1 MKLKKWVFP
10 SIINNHHPLALRPL
24 GLSLV
29 LALIVIFHIG
39 YNLAAARE
47 LRVLGY
53 ATNIS
58 ASEVMS
64 LTNQQRA
71 NNGLGALAYNA
82 QLEQAA
88 RSKAQ
93 DMFAQNYWSHYNPQG
108 NGPAYFISAAGY
120 SYSTAGENLAKD
132 FNTSSGV
139 VTAWMNSAG
148 HRANILNGSFVHT
161 GVAVMNG
168 TLQGSETTLVVAM
181 YAAPNTPPPAPTSAP
196 PPATTPAPTP
206 AKVPPGS
213 VQSQN
218 APAAEKN
225 ETPIAEHPSEPEQE
239 AAQEPAAPSTT
250 STNNTPPSEQPPGQ
264 VQAAEV
270 SIVTREDLNW
280 AQQASLLLLS
290 TILLINVLKH
300 TIVWRTSR
308 RGWRHIWF
316 RAHPAVQYALI
327 IVAIVSTLSSSVG
340 VIR

>member
-1 MKLKKWVFP
+1 MNLKKWLLP
-10 SIINNHHPLALRPL
+10 SNINNHHPFALRPL

-29 LALIVIFHIG
+29 FALIMIFHIG

-71 NNGLGALAYNA
+71 NNGLGALAYSA

-88 RSKAQ
+88 RAKAQ
-93 DMFAQNYWSHYNPQG
+93 DMFDQNYWSHYNPQG

-148 HRANILNGSFVHT
+148 HRANILNGSFIHT

-181 YAAPNTPPPAPTSAP
+181 YAAPSTPPPAPAPVP
-196 PPATTPAPTP
+196 PPAPSSTTVQAQNT
-206 AKVPPGS
+206 S
-213 VQSQN
+213 V
-218 APAAEKN
+218 AEPN
-225 ETPIAEHPSEPEQE
+225 ETPIIEEQPPEPEE
-239 AAQEPAAPSTT
+239 EVTQEPAAPSAT
-250 STNNTPPSEQPPGQ
+250 STNNTPPPEQPSGQ

-270 SIVTREDLNW
+270 SIVTREQLNW
-280 AQQASLLLLS
+280 AQQASLVLLS

-300 TIVWRTSR
+300 TIVWRTNR

-327 IVAIVSTLSSSVG
+327 LVAIISTLSSSMG

>member
-1 MKLKKWVFP
+1 MHLKKWLFP
-10 SIINNHHPLALRPL
+10 SRLNNHHPLALRPV

-29 LALIVIFHIG
+29 LVLILVFHIS
-39 YNLAAARE
+39 YNFAAARE

-58 ASEVMS
+58 AGEIIS
-64 LTNQQRA
+64 LSNQQRV
-71 NNGLGALAYNA
+71 NNGLGALVYSA

-88 RSKAQ
+88 QAKAQ

-148 HRANILNGSFVHT
+148 HRANILNGSFIHT

-181 YAAPNTPPPAPTSAP
+181 YAAPSTPPPAPVP
-196 PPATTPAPTP
+196 PPAPAPAPSP
-206 AKVPPGS
+206 APAPAGS
-213 VQSQN
+213 AQSRN
-218 APAAEKN
+218 APAAEPN
-225 ETPIAEHPSEPEQE
+225 ETPIAEQPPEPEQE
-239 AAQEPAAPSTT
+239 APQEPVAPSTT
-250 STNNTPPSEQPPGQ
+250 ATNNTPPSEQPPGE
-264 VQAAEV
+264 VKAAEV
-270 SIVTREDLNW
+270 SIVTREQLNW

-300 TIVWRTSR
+300 TLVWRTSR

-327 IVAIVSTLSSSVG
+327 LVAIISTLSTSVG